1 MALLE
6 MFQVQVVSR
15 FSKFHAMMA
24 GSWLAS
30 ICRGCLSVSMKLIN
44 FQSFYF
50 VWSYLLT
57 SVFSHCLHNS
67 ALSCICLHMFCVAV
81 LMIGRMLAFILYHGS
96 ILIVLQLF
104 WSVCQIA
111 ELWLS
116 NIIATNLGTYQV
128 LFQTS
133 QVTQCEHS
141 SKCGTK

>member
-1 MALLE
+1 
-6 MFQVQVVSR
+6 
-15 FSKFHAMMA
+15 MA
-24 GSWLAS
+24 GGWPVA

-50 VWSYLLT
+50 VWHYLLT

-67 ALSCICLHMFCVAV
+67 APSCICLHMFYVAV
-81 LMIGRMLAFILYHGS
+81 LLIGRMLYVICLHLFCTT
-96 ILIVLQLF
+96 VLLMQLF

-116 NIIATNLGTYQV
+116 NIIATNPGIYQL

-133 QVTQCEHS
+133 QVTCGEHS
-141 SKCGTK
+141 SKCGPK